1 MVGDTHM
8 LMERS
13 AAAQS
18 RRQSAVKTVLLHI
31 QDDTSLE
38 RRLDTALSLARAS
51 SGHVS
56 CLHVTPIEA
65 YVAFD
70 TFGGIFVLGDVIE
83 ALGEAEKQLR
93 ARVEEK
99 LRGEDVTWDY
109 VEVTG
114 NVVGQLLKHASLAD
128 MVVTGREP
136 HRSDFAGPAI
146 GILGDLLQGSRT
158 PLLIPSINGSPFDPA
173 GPALI
178 AWDGSSEAAHA
189 VRSSLGL
196 LQAASEVRVL
206 RVDQQRS
213 EAFPATQLL
222 EYLSHHDIHAELT
235 VNTNSSGGGDD
246 YVAGCIMSHA
256 ERLGAYLVMGGYSHT
271 RIGEFLFGGVTR
283 TMLRDCQVPLVV
295 AH

>member
-1 MVGDTHM
+1 MLGDTQM
-8 LMERS
+8 LIDRP

-18 RRQSAVKTVLLHI
+18 ARQPAVKCILLHV

-38 RRLDTALSLARAS
+38 ERFETALSLARAS
-51 SGHVS
+51 SGHLR

-70 TFGGIFVLGDVIE
+70 TFGGIFVMDDVIDALGD
-83 ALGEAEKQLR
+83 AEKQLR

-109 VEVTG
+109 VEITG
-114 NVVGQLLKHASLAD
+114 NVVAQILKHASLAD
-128 MVVTGREP
+128 IVITGREP
-136 HRSDFAGPAI
+136 HRTDFAGPAI
-146 GILGDLLQGSRT
+146 GILGDLLQRSRT
-158 PLLIPSINGSPFDPA
+158 PLLIPSSKGSPFDPT

-178 AWDGSSEAAHA
+178 AWDGSSEAADA
-189 VRSSLGL
+189 VRSSLKL
-196 LQAASEVRVL
+196 LQGASEVRVL
-206 RVDQQRS
+206 RVDQERS
-213 EAFPATQLL
+213 EAFPGTQLL
-222 EYLSHHDIHAELT
+222 EYLSRHGIHAELT

-246 YVAGCIMSHA
+246 YVAGCIMSQA
-256 ERLGAYLVMGGYSHT
+256 QRMGAYLVMGGYSHT

-283 TMLRDCQVPLVV
+283 TVLQDCQVPLVI